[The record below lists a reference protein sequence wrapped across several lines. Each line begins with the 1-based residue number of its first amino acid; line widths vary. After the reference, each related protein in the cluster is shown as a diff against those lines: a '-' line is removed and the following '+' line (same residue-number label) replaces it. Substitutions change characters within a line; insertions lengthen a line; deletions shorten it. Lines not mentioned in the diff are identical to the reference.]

1 MWRLLLPFGL
11 LALLSGGVIWL
22 ADNPGTVTVLWQGY
36 EIRTSFVAG
45 IFAISLITFFA
56 LLAYR
61 LFATFLKSPAGF
73 NSFLA
78 SRKRRKGYEALSR
91 GMVAIAA
98 GDAREGTLYAAQAR
112 KLLDEPA
119 MTLLLAAQAAQLN
132 GDAAGATDL
141 FEEMREFSETEFLGL
156 RGLYVQAD
164 RGGDKSGARRYAEQA
179 FALRPNTRWAAD
191 ATFSLQAAAN
201 DFVAATATLDKMLS
215 VKLVTRDVA
224 RRRRAVLLTAEAMVL
239 QSEGDSKDRA
249 LSLASEAAEL
259 EPQFAPSVALAA
271 RLMADNGQARK
282 AGRIIERAWASSPHP
297 MMADVYLT
305 LDAGERAFDR
315 LRRVKGL
322 VARKPGAGESQMVMA
337 RAALGARDFE
347 TARTALTN
355 LLSDEPSRTVCEL
368 MAELEAESP
377 STPDAKDAARQWLTR
392 ALHAPLDPCWMAEGY
407 QGDDW
412 VAIVPET
419 GAFDVLNWQA
429 PARRSGAR
437 AALVPIEQDRTLT
450 KEQPET
456 LPSEQ
461 APVLQEADVENQVT
475 TEQAPSHTV
484 LPEHIV
490 VAPDD
495 PGPDGADLS
504 NLDSVGGDKGQLG
517 RV

>member
-1 MWRLLLPFGL
+1 MWRLLIPFGL

-22 ADNPGTVTVLWQGY
+22 ADNPGTVTVLWRGY

-45 IFAISLITFFA
+45 IFAISLITFFV
-56 LLAYR
+56 LLGYR

-73 NSFLA
+73 TSFLA
-78 SRKRRKGYEALSR
+78 ARKRRKGYEALSR

-156 RGLYVQAD
+156 RGLYVQANRAD
-164 RGGDKSGARRYAEQA
+164 NKSAARHYAEQA
-179 FALRPNTRWAAD
+179 LALRPNTRWAAD

-201 DFVAATATLDKMLS
+201 DFSAATATLDKMLS
-215 VKLVTRDVA
+215 AKLVTRDVA
-224 RRRRAVLLTAEAMVL
+224 RRRRAVLLTAEAMTL
-239 QSEGDSKDRA
+239 QGVEDSNDRA
-249 LSLASEAAEL
+249 LSLASEAADL

-271 RLMADNGQARK
+271 RLMADNGQTRK
-282 AGRIIERAWASSPHP
+282 AGRIIERAWAGAPHP

-305 LDAGERAFDR
+305 LDANERAFDR

-322 VARKPGAGESQMVMA
+322 VARKPGAGESQMVLA

-347 TARTALTN
+347 TARAALTP
-355 LLSDEPSRTVCEL
+355 LLSDDPSRTVCEL

-377 STPDAKDAARQWLTR
+377 SAQDAKDAARQWLTR
-392 ALHAPLDPCWMAEGY
+392 ALHAPHDPCWMAEGY

-419 GAFDVLNWQA
+419 GAFDVLNWQT
-429 PARRSGAR
+429 PTRRSGVR
-437 AALVPIEQDRTLT
+437 AALVPIEQDPALT
-450 KEQPET
+450 KEAPET
-456 LPSEQ
+456 LASEQ
-461 APVLQEADVENQVT
+461 APVPQEGDVENQVA
-475 TEQAPSHTV
+475 TEQTPPHTI

-495 PGPDGADLS
+495 PGPEGADLS
-504 NLDSVGGDKGQLG
+504 NLDSVGGDEGQLG